1 MRQARATNPTELA
14 LRAEEVLRRNDM
26 GEWTRAAPDLYPH
39 QWSWDSGFIAIALA
53 HLDTARAAREL
64 TGLFAHQW
72 KNGKVPHIVFNPEA
86 PPDSYFPVG
95 ERHRQLSPLRRGP
108 RKRRGRRDAPVR
120 APGPQPRRRSRRAS
134 HRRGVRPLPVARR
147 AHKACALRRGG
158 DLRGAPL

>member
-14 LRAEEVLRRNDM
+14 LRAEEILRRNDM

-39 QWSWDSGFIAIALA
+39 QWSWDSGFIAIGLA

-86 PPDSYFPVG
+86 PPNSYFPG
-95 ERHRQLSPLRRGP
+95 AEHWASAGRFPDPPPSAPCASGRSP
-108 RKRRGRRDAPVR
+108 GRRVKRTSGEAFCASYP
-120 APGPQPRRRSRRAS
+120 PGSSSGTATS
-134 HRRGVRPLPVARR
+134 
-147 AHKACALRRGG
+147 
-158 DLRGAPL
+158 